1 MQNGYRAG
9 PNRTGPNR
17 TGPSRTDTTAAQS
30 QSLVTGGLGD
40 VSAAHI
46 PTRRDTGDRASGAT
60 T

>member
-46 PTRRDTGDRASGAT
+46 PTLARIHI
-60 T
+60 